1 LSDSKQPGD
10 FVLLHQELKPLSEL
24 PDDALLAAHHFCQ
37 INADFFKFESVS
49 SGLVLSEM
57 KVIRGQQKRFAW
69 DATDVET
76 GASQNLAVVDNR
88 RIQAELSG
96 TNRSSV
102 SGWASPHNNE
112 IERRHGDMLHRN
124 VKGIKERWQ
133 KRVGVSAFGRLGVSA
148 LGRVGVGACSAAFGA
163 APDS

>member
-1 LSDSKQPGD
+1 MSDSKQPGD
-10 FVLLHQELKPLSEL
+10 FVLLHQELKPLGEL

-49 SGLVLSEM
+49 SGLVLSKM
-57 KVIRGQQKRFAW
+57 KVVRGQQKRFAW

-76 GASQNLAVVDNR
+76 GASQNLAVVDYR

-102 SGWASPHNNE
+102 SSWASPHNNE

-124 VKGIKERWQ
+124 VKRIK
-133 KRVGVSAFGRLGVSA
+133 GGSGNVSA
-148 LGRVGVGACSAAFGA
+148 LGRVGVFGV
-163 APDS
+163 APGDKLYIAPEARVHIW